1 MTFLIYFE
9 EKDNSIRQNLI
20 FYFYI
25 PINEV
30 FFFIIGT
37 ALISLG
43 YRFKFRIDIIILVLI
58 LLVYL
63 FKIILYIVNQTQAT
77 KIYTTTDYYLF
88 NHGLN
93 IIHPLFNLNYFLI

>member
-1 MTFLIYFE
+1 MITYTNRPVWAIFKYFIETEKNFIWRFLTFLIYFE

-58 LLVYL
+58 L
-63 FKIILYIVNQTQAT
+63 
-77 KIYTTTDYYLF
+77 
-88 NHGLN
+88 
-93 IIHPLFNLNYFLI
+93 FLIMD